1 MSAAGHDVAEHAV
14 HHALLDGK
22 VNDGLFLAV
31 VNACELSL
39 V

>member
-1 MSAAGHDVAEHAV
+1 MSGAGHDVAEDAV